1 MDKLKFQKIF
11 IYHKW
16 LHFLRFLP
24 TIEKYTPQKTTT
36 TTKKPILSSYK
47 EQRRLKQTYIAC
59 AWVDPWFSKSSI
71 GETEQPLI
79 QP

>member
-16 LHFLRFLP
+16 LPFLRFLP
-24 TIEKYTPQKTTT
+24 TTEKYTPP
-36 TTKKPILSSYK
+36 KKQQQQQNPILSSYK
-47 EQRRLKQTYIAC
+47 EQRRMNQTYSAC

-71 GETEQPLI
+71 GETEQPLV